1 VLAAPDP
8 ERYHWNA
15 GLNLDL
21 PFERT
26 AERNAYR
33 EALITAQQAGRDF
46 TLLEDTIKRQVRD
59 NWRVLE
65 KDRRNYEISELTVKL
80 SERRVEEEDLLS
92 QLGRGLAK
100 DQVDAQNDLINSKN
114 QRTQAIIEHT
124 IARLQFWNDL
134 GILYIKPNGHW
145 EEVQPASN

>member
-1 VLAAPDP
+1 LRLDYQNARDTLEDSTRKVDVAADGLKPRLDFVSSVGINSAPKSGRVLAAPDP

-46 TLLEDTIKRQVRD
+46 TLLEDT
-59 NWRVLE
+59 
-65 KDRRNYEISELTVKL
+65 
-80 SERRVEEEDLLS
+80 
-92 QLGRGLAK
+92 
-100 DQVDAQNDLINSKN
+100 
-114 QRTQAIIEHT
+114 
-124 IARLQFWNDL
+124 
-134 GILYIKPNGHW
+134 
-145 EEVQPASN
+145 